1 VIAGGK
7 RLVLWDV
14 DHTLVDA
21 GGLSHQSYLV
31 AFRRLYGQELLDPAP
46 MAGRTDR
53 AIVADTLRRNGIDG
67 DDAAA
72 EAFRAALLDV
82 LADGVGYLRRHGREL
97 TGASAAL
104 AALAR
109 RPGVVQSLLTG
120 NMRPYAEA
128 KVGAI
133 GLQAFLDLDS
143 GAYGW
148 EHAER
153 ARLVPVARLA
163 AGRRYDADFSG
174 RATVLVGDTPLDVRA
189 ALATG
194 AAAVAVASG
203 SYTVDDLWE
212 AGAHAVLADLSDTA
226 TVVETILKVSSAE

>member
-1 VIAGGK
+1 MIAGGK

-21 GGLSHQSYLV
+21 GGLSHHSYGL
-31 AFRRLYGQELLDPAP
+31 AFRRLYGRELSHPAP

-67 DDAAA
+67 GDDAL
-72 EAFRAALLDV
+72 EAFRAALRDV
-82 LADGVGYLRRHGREL
+82 LGDGAGFLRRYGREL
-97 TGASAAL
+97 TGAGQAL

-128 KVGAI
+128 KVGAF

-163 AGRRYDADFSG
+163 AGQRHDADFSG

-189 ALATG
+189 ALATD
-194 AAAVAVASG
+194 AAAVAVATG
-203 SYTVDDLWE
+203 SYTADDLWE